1 MPKASGGPETS
12 SLGTYL
18 ADARAAKKLK
28 LRDVEEATDGAVS
41 NAYLSQIENG
51 KIKQPSPNILYHLS
65 VVYGRPY
72 DQLMEKAGYI
82 VESTSS
88 PQRNKKHGK
97 AATFAVDDLTSE
109 EEEELLKYLA
119 YLRSRK

>member
-1 MPKASGGPETS
+1 MAKASSAPESS

-18 ADARAAKKLK
+18 ADLRAAKKLK
-28 LRDVEEATDGAVS
+28 LREVEDATDNAVS

-51 KIKQPSPNILYHLS
+51 KIKQPSPNILYELAE
-65 VVYGRPY
+65 VYGVPY
-72 DQLMEKAGYI
+72 NQLMEKAGYI
-82 VESTSS
+82 VEKDSSTKK
-88 PQRNKKHGK
+88 KKHGK

-109 EEEELLKYLA
+109 EEAELIKYLA